1 MRADG
6 IEAGNVGRGVP
17 SLATQ
22 FRKGQSGNPRGRPKG
37 SRRQAPY
44 ENILGQMVTVREEGV
59 TRQMIAAEAFI
70 LHVTRKGL
78 EGDSAAARA
87 AMTAIGEARR
97 RRRPAEAELVR
108 NVVYVPVAPGSVT
121 EAMRRLR
128 IAAKLDAHRPAA
140 RIALKP
146 WVVEAALARMG
157 NRRLDTEQQ
166 QVVWKATQTPWKVRW
181 PKWWTYSEGS
191 RGAPQATAKEER

>member
-1 MRADG
+1 MRADR
-6 IEAGNVGRGVP
+6 IASAAVGRGNP
-17 SLATQ
+17 PPDTRFA
-22 FRKGQSGNPRGRPKG
+22 KGRSGNPRGRPRG

-59 TRQMIAAEAFI
+59 TRQMTAAEAFI

-97 RRRPAEAELVR
+97 HRRPAEAELVR

-128 IAAKLDAHRPAA
+128 IAAKLDAHRPTA

-166 QVVWKATQTPWKVRW
+166 KVVWKATQTPWKVRW
-181 PKWWTYSEGS
+181 PKWWTYSED
-191 RGAPQATAKEER
+191 RGLTERG

>member
-6 IEAGNVGRGVP
+6 SAAGAAGRSVP
-17 SLATQ
+17 PLATR

-37 SRRQAPY
+37 SRRQPPY
-44 ENILGQMVTVREEGV
+44 ETILGQMVTVREEGV
-59 TRQMIAAEAFI
+59 TRQMTAAEAFI

-87 AMTAIGEARR
+87 ALAAIGEARR
-97 RRRPAEAELVR
+97 RRGPAEAELVR
-108 NVVYVPVAPGSVT
+108 DIVFVPVAPGSVN
-121 EAMRRLR
+121 EPMRRLR
-128 IAAKLDAHRPAA
+128 IAVKLDAYRPTA

-157 NRRLDTEQQ
+157 NRKLDSEQQ
-166 QVVWKATQTPWKVRW
+166 KVVWKATQTPWKVRW
-181 PKWWTYSEGS
+181 PSWWAYHEGRKES
-191 RGAPQATAKEER
+191 R